1 MFPSLVYVC
10 SFGRLVH
17 VVDVVRSIREAVRD
31 VLPHWRRPAR
41 KQHRHAEAQARDGI
55 WRQNH
60 DNMAEE
66 EHNETD
72 AVFLHLA
79 GRNSLI
85 VLVPELWR
93 IFWRR
98 KNQAMYSCCA
108 GGPSEFSI
116 SYVFVYSAGSILL
129 RSMDVILY
137 RFESPRTPSR
147 MWADSFFD
155 FYIFSQKSTSF
166 W

>member
-1 MFPSLVYVC
+1 MFSRT
-10 SFGRLVH
+10 GG
-17 VVDVVRSIREAVRD
+17 VRRENSTAMPR
-31 VLPHWRRPAR
+31 HRR
-41 KQHRHAEAQARDGI
+41 EMG
-55 WRQNH
+55 WRQKH
-60 DNMAEE
+60 GNMAEE

-79 GRNSLI
+79 GRNSLT
-85 VLVPELWR
+85 VLVPKLWR

-108 GGPSEFSI
+108 RGPSEFSI

-155 FYIFSQKSTSF
+155 FYIFSNIGRYYKYQQPRATGIRYKQR
-166 W
+166 